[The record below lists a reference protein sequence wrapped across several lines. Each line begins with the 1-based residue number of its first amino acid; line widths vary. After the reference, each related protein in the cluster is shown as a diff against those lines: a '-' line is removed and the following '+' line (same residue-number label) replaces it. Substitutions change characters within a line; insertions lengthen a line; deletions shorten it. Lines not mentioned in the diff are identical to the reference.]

1 MADNLENKSLNP
13 YDQKKKKHQGQS
25 MEERHKIEQLMH
37 ASYLESSFYNVY
49 YKNSQMA
56 SGTQNNKKIRFAEDQ
71 DESNFGLE
79 PPTLENGQDLAMK
92 TGIGFKSGFK
102 KL

>member
-1 MADNLENKSLNP
+1 M
-13 YDQKKKKHQGQS
+13 Q
-25 MEERHKIEQLMH
+25 

-56 SGTQNNKKIRFAEDQ
+56 GALGGSKKIRFAEDH

-79 PPTLENGQDLAMK
+79 PPALENGQELAMK

-102 KL
+102 KLNGKGNNE